1 MTDGPVVVQ
10 RVLSPTQ
17 AATRGRILAA
27 VVDLARAG
35 GYDGFGMRELAGAA
49 GVSPATLYQYY
60 GSKDQVLVD
69 ALADMGERTSRAVG
83 RRREADSGPLAE
95 RLVGAFTKVVRAYE
109 REPRLYQAM
118 LRAYVAGSG
127 ATAAPHAPWSGRS
140 WLDHVV
146 DDDAPDR
153 EVLVEL
159 LEYQVL
165 ASMISLMTGT
175 APAEVLARFAR
186 ATVRLCP

>member
-10 RVLSPTQ
+10 RVLSPAQ
-17 AATRGRILAA
+17 AATRARILDA

-35 GYDGFGMRELAGAA
+35 GYDGFGMRELAAAA

-69 ALADMGERTSRAVG
+69 ALAYLGARTSQAVG
-83 RRREADSGPLAE
+83 RRPSDTGPLDR
-95 RLVGAFTKVVRAYE
+95 RLVTAFTKVVRAYE
-109 REPRLYQAM
+109 REPLLYQAM
-118 LRAYVAGSG
+118 FRAYVGGGG
-127 ATAAPHAPWSGRS
+127 APSAVAPPWSGQS
-140 WLDHVV
+140 WLDRVV
-146 DDDAPDR
+146 DDDAADR

-175 APAEVLARFAR
+175 DPDHALARFER
-186 ATVRLCP
+186 AAARLCP